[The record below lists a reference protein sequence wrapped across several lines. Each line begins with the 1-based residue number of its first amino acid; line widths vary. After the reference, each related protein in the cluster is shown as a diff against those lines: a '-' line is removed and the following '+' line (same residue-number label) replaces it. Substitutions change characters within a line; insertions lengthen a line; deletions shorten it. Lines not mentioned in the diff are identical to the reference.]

1 MTYSR
6 THKIRL
12 EPTPE
17 QLRLLACIAGA
28 TRFVH
33 NWALDENKKMYVE
46 YKDGRNDCP
55 TWVGLCKRYT
65 QWKNTE
71 GPEWLQQL
79 PADAAQHAIKG
90 ISRAL
95 KNFFRGTAKFPK
107 YHKKGR
113 NDSFYVSNGR
123 RKGEVKQSGS
133 NWYFHCPKVGWIKLT
148 EATRFFGKV
157 MSYTVKRK
165 GEHWYVFIQY
175 QLEKDPRPTCKNPD
189 SAVGIDVGVAHSI
202 TCSDGTTY
210 QIANTE
216 KLRRKLKYQQRY
228 LSRSQKK
235 SNNHK
240 KYLRKVRRTVEHI
253 QSKVQDSIHK
263 ATTTIV
269 KNHGIVV
276 VEDLNI
282 EGMKSKKHTKRKA
295 SRRNIQHACM
305 SELLRQLSYKA
316 QQCFKVD
323 RYFPSSQLCSH
334 CGHQQKMPVSKR
346 LYVCPECGSTIDRDL
361 NAAINMLHE
370 YISGRVTPVVSCG

>member
-12 EPTPE
+12 ELTSE
-17 QLRLLACIAGA
+17 QLRQLACVTGA
-28 TRFVH
+28 KRFVH

-46 YKDGRNDCP
+46 YKEGRGERP
-55 TWVGLCKRYT
+55 TYVNLCRRYT

-79 PADAAQHAIKG
+79 PGCSVQRTIKDVF
-90 ISRAL
+90 RAL
-95 KNFFRGTAKFPK
+95 QNFFRGTAKFPK

-113 NDSFYVSNGR
+113 NDSFYVSND
-123 RKGEVKQSGS
+123 KGALRQFGS
-133 NWYFHCPKVGWIKLT
+133 HWYFHCPNVGDIHLS
-148 EATRFFGKV
+148 EAPRFHGKV

-165 GEHWYVFIQY
+165 GDNWYVFIQY
-175 QLEKDPRPTCKNPD
+175 QLEEDPRPTCKNPS

-202 TCSDGTTY
+202 TCSDGQVY

-263 ATTTIV
+263 ATTAIV

-276 VEDLNI
+276 VEDLNVT
-282 EGMKSKKHTKRKA
+282 GMKKKKHTKHKT

-305 SELLRQLSYKA
+305 SEILRQLSYKA

-323 RYFPSSQLCSH
+323 RYFPSSQLCFK
-334 CGHQQKMPVSKR
+334 CGHQQKMPVQKR

-361 NAAINMLHE
+361 NAALNMLHE

>member
-6 THKIRL
+6 THQDKL
-12 EPTPE
+12 EETPA
-17 QLRLLACIAGA
+17 QDRLLACVVGA

-33 NWALDENKKMYVE
+33 NWALDENKRLYE
-46 YKDGRNDCP
+46 AYKEGQGERP
-55 TWVGLCKRYT
+55 TWVALCKRYT

-79 PADAAQHAIKG
+79 PADAAKRAIKNVFN
-90 ISRAL
+90 AL
-95 KNFFRGTAKFPK
+95 QNFFRGTAKFLK
-107 YHKKGR
+107 YHKKGH
-113 NDSFYVSNGR
+113 NDSFYVSND
-123 RKGEVKQSGS
+123 KGALKQFDSH
-133 NWYFHCPKVGWIKLT
+133 WYFRCSNVGWIKLT
-148 EATRFFGKV
+148 EAPRFSGKI
-157 MSYTVKRK
+157 MSYTVSRQ
-165 GEHWYVFIQY
+165 GDNWYVSIQY
-175 QLEKDPRPTCKNPD
+175 QLEEDPRPICKSPA
-189 SAVGIDVGVAHSI
+189 SAVGIDVGVANSI
-202 TCSDGTTY
+202 TCSDGQVY

-276 VEDLNI
+276 VEDLNVT
-282 EGMKSKKHTKRKA
+282 GMKEKKHTKRKA
-295 SRRNIQHACM
+295 SRRNIQNACM
-305 SELLRQLSYKA
+305 AEILRQLSYKA
-316 QQCFKVD
+316 QHCFKVD
-323 RYFPSSQLCSH
+323 RFFPSSQLCSH
-334 CGHQQKMPVSKR
+334 CGHQQKMPVQKR
-346 LYVCPECGSTIDRDL
+346 LYVCPECDQILDRDL
-361 NAAINMLHE
+361 NAARNILAQ

>member
-1 MTYSR
+1 MSYSR
-6 THKIRL
+6 SHKIRL
-12 EPTPE
+12 ESTPE
-17 QLRLLACIAGA
+17 QLRLLACVVGA

-33 NWALDENKKMYVE
+33 NWALDENKRLYE
-46 YKDGRNDCP
+46 AYKEGQGERP
-55 TWVGLCKRYT
+55 TWISMCKCYT

-79 PADAAQHAIKG
+79 PADAAKRAIRDVF
-90 ISRAL
+90 SAL
-95 KNFFRGTAKFPK
+95 QNFFRGTAKFPK

-113 NDSFYVSNGR
+113 NDSFYIGND
-123 RKGEVKQSGS
+123 KGALKQSGS
-133 NWYFHCPKVGWIKLT
+133 HWYFRCPNVGWIKLS
-148 EATRFFGKV
+148 EAPRFSGKV
-157 MSYTVKRK
+157 MSYTVSRK
-165 GEHWYVFIQY
+165 GEYWYVSIQY
-175 QLEKDPRPTCKNPD
+175 QLEEDPRPTCKNPD
-189 SAVGIDVGVAHSI
+189 SAVGIDVGVANSI
-202 TCSDGTTY
+202 TCSDGTIY

-240 KYLRKVRRTVEHI
+240 RYLKKVRRTIERINCRV
-253 QSKVQDSIHK
+253 SDSIHK

-282 EGMKSKKHTKRKA
+282 EGMKSKKHTKRKV

-305 SELLRQLSYKA
+305 SEILRQLSYKA
-316 QQCFKVD
+316 QQCFKVN
-323 RYFPSSQLCSH
+323 RYFPSSQLCSK
-334 CGHQQKMPVSKR
+334 CGHQQKMPVHKR

-361 NAAINMLHE
+361 NAALNMLHE